1 MIGVSSLRAATG
13 TPSFRL
19 GVMIPGFS
27 CCAATA
33 CTLSEDADA
42 GSRFMPSRCTKL
54 CFRGAWEEP
63 RESTLVGD
71 AVSDVLAIVLAREIV
86 RATSSG
92 SPISA
97 GDSLMSAGDSDC
109 SA

>member
-1 MIGVSSLRAATG
+1 M
-13 TPSFRL
+13 
-19 GVMIPGFS
+19 PGFS

-33 CTLSEDADA
+33 CTLNEDADA
-42 GSRFMPSRCTKL
+42 GSRFMPSRCAKL
-54 CFRGAWEEP
+54 CFRGASEEP

-71 AVSDVLAIVLAREIV
+71 AVSDTLATVLAREMV
-86 RATSSG
+86 RVTSRG

-97 GDSLMSAGDSDC
+97 GDSIMSAGDSDC